1 MRFEIYDNM
10 NKRFTLGILL
20 AVATMLPGM
29 AQVQYGTNQY
39 SVRMNIGYNHN
50 TTYGSHAG
58 FDFGAFMPINQHF
71 EMQADLRFTTA
82 HNHAFGVQ
90 VRPKFAVPVGELFL
104 EGRVL
109 SCFYPRD
116 GFNDLTQAIAF
127 GYRMDYVSVQLGMS
141 TRLIINSPYDWHD
154 GSNII
159 VEPFNLTYRV
169 EVFVRPQT
177 SPWNISMCISNMTD
191 YQIERLW
198 QPIFMANGRYDI
210 DSHWQVNLGALCKP
224 TGMFHLNAKY
234 YAAEVRAGFAY
245 NF

>member
-1 MRFEIYDNM
+1 
-10 NKRFTLGILL
+10 
-20 AVATMLPGM
+20 MLPAV

-39 SVRMNIGYNHN
+39 SVRLNIGYLHN

-58 FDFGAFMPINQHF
+58 FDIGAFMPIHQHF
-71 EMQADLRFTTA
+71 EMQADVRLTTA
-82 HNHAFGVQ
+82 NTYAFGVQ
-90 VRPKFAVPVGELFL
+90 VRPKFFVPVGEIFL
-104 EGRVL
+104 EGRIL
-109 SCFYPRD
+109 SGLYHRD
-116 GFNDLTQAIAF
+116 GFNDFTQAIGI

-141 TRLIINSPYDWHD
+141 TRIIMNHPYDWHD

-159 VEPFNLTYRV
+159 VEPFNLCYRV
-169 EVFVRPQT
+169 EAFVRPQT
-177 SPWNISMCISNMTD
+177 SPWNISLCISNMTD
-191 YQIERLW
+191 YQIERVW

-210 DSHWQVNLGALCKP
+210 DSHWQVNLSALCKP